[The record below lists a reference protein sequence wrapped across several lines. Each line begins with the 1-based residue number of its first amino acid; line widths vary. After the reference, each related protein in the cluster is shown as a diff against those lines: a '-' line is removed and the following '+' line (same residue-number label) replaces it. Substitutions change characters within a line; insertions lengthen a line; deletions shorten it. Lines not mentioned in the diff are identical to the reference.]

1 MCKENASNAKYRQ
14 QSATFVMIA
23 DDVGLP
29 SVKRWVSMVLVL
41 QIYKRV
47 AIVLYWGNTY
57 ELGIF
62 QTRHTQ
68 KPNFTLNCPLSYRAR
83 NFYCYMKSQSNMYA
97 LWTRI
102 VCFWKMPHL

>member
-1 MCKENASNAKYRQ
+1 MCKENASNAKYLQ

-47 AIVLYWGNTY
+47 AIVLY
-57 ELGIF
+57 
-62 QTRHTQ
+62 
-68 KPNFTLNCPLSYRAR
+68 
-83 NFYCYMKSQSNMYA
+83 
-97 LWTRI
+97 
-102 VCFWKMPHL
+102 